1 MTELFGSEYANAYD
15 VLYQDK
21 DYLEESLLIDR
32 LLQTYGNGPV
42 RSVLDLGCGTG
53 NHALPLAERGYAIVG
68 VDRSA
73 GMLEAARKKAASR
86 QIGGKAKFYQ
96 EDIRSFQV
104 EQSFDASLMM
114 FAVLGYQLKN
124 ADVVAALRTARK
136 HVRLGGLFIFDVWYG
151 PAVLRHGP
159 SERVKVIPTDRG
171 QILRVASGELDV
183 GRHLCK
189 VSYRLWR
196 IEGERL
202 IGQAEETHLMRYFF
216 PLELNLFLECS
227 GFNPLRLGVFPEID
241 RDPDTTTWNVLGLAR
256 AV

>member
-1 MTELFGSEYANAYD
+1 MTEPFGSEYADAYD
-15 VLYQDK
+15 LLYKDK
-21 DYLEESLLIDR
+21 DYLEESRLIDR

-53 NHALPLAERGYAIVG
+53 NHAVPLARCGYAVVG

-73 GMLEAARKKAASR
+73 GMLQSARKKAASS
-86 QIGGKAKFYQ
+86 QIDGKANFYQ
-96 EDIRSFQV
+96 DDIRAFQL

-114 FAVLGYQLKN
+114 FAVLGYQLEN
-124 ADVVAALRTARK
+124 RDVLAALRTARK

-151 PAVLRHGP
+151 PAVLRQGP
-159 SERVKVIPTDRG
+159 SERIKLIPIERG

-183 GRHLCK
+183 ARHLCK

-202 IGQAEETHLMRYFF
+202 IGQTEETHLMRYFF

-241 RDPDTTTWNVLGLAR
+241 RDPDTTTWNVIGVAR

>member
-1 MTELFGSEYANAYD
+1 MTELFGAEYADAYD
-15 VLYQDK
+15 VLYKDK
-21 DYLEESLLIDR
+21 DYLEESRLIDR
-32 LLQTYGNGPV
+32 LLQTYGNGPI
-42 RSVLDLGCGTG
+42 RRVLDLGCGTG
-53 NHALPLAERGYAIVG
+53 NHALPLASHGYAVVG

-73 GMLEAARKKAASR
+73 GMLESARKKAASW
-86 QIGGKAKFYQ
+86 QIDGKANFYQ

-104 EQSFDASLMM
+104 EESFDASLMM
-114 FAVLGYQLKN
+114 FAVLGYQLEN
-124 ADVVAALRTARK
+124 GDVLAALRTARR
-136 HVRLGGLFIFDVWYG
+136 HVRSGGLFIFDVWYG
-151 PAVLRHGP
+151 PAVLRQGP
-159 SERVKVIPTDRG
+159 SERVKLIPTDGG
-171 QILRVASGELDV
+171 QILRIASGELDV

-216 PLELNLFLECS
+216 PLELKLFLECS
-227 GFNPLRLGVFPEID
+227 GFFLVRLGVFPEID

>member
-1 MTELFGSEYANAYD
+1 MNELFGSEYADAYD

-21 DYLEESLLIDR
+21 DYLQESQLIDR
-32 LLQTYGNGPV
+32 LFQTYGNGPV
-42 RSVLDLGCGTG
+42 RTVLDLGCGTG
-53 NHALPLAERGYAIVG
+53 NHDLWLAQRGYDVVG

-73 GMLEAARKKAASR
+73 GMLESARKKAVSR
-86 QIGGKAKFYQ
+86 KIDGKANFYQ

-114 FAVLGYQLKN
+114 FAVLGYQLEN
-124 ADVVAALRTARK
+124 RDVLAALRTARK
-136 HVRLGGLFIFDVWYG
+136 HVRLGGIFIFDVWYG
-151 PAVLRHGP
+151 PAVLRQGP
-159 SERVKVIPTDRG
+159 SERVKLIPTDRG

-189 VSYRLWR
+189 VTYRLWR
-196 IEGERL
+196 LEGERL
-202 IGQAEETHLMRYFF
+202 IGQTEETHLMRYFF

-227 GFNPLRLGVFPEID
+227 GFIPVRLGGFPEFD
-241 RDPDTTTWNVLGLAR
+241 RDPDVTTWNVLGLAR

>member
-1 MTELFGSEYANAYD
+1 MTELFGSEYADAYD
-15 VLYQDK
+15 VLYKDK
-21 DYLEESLLIDR
+21 DYLEESRLIDR

-53 NHALPLAERGYAIVG
+53 NHALPLARRGYAVVG

-73 GMLEAARKKAASR
+73 GMLESARKKAASW
-86 QIGGKAKFYQ
+86 QIDGKANVYQ
-96 EDIRSFQV
+96 EDIRSFRV

-114 FAVLGYQLKN
+114 FAVLGYQLEN
-124 ADVVAALRTARK
+124 GDVLAVLRTARK

-151 PAVLRHGP
+151 PAVLRQGP
-159 SERVKVIPTDRG
+159 SERVKLIPTDGG
-171 QILRVASGELDV
+171 QILRIASGELDV

-196 IEGERL
+196 IEGQRL

-216 PLELNLFLECS
+216 PLELKLFRECS
-227 GFNPLRLGVFPEID
+227 GFIPIRLGVFPEID

>member
-53 NHALPLAERGYAIVG
+53 NHALPLARRGYAVVG

-73 GMLEAARKKAASR
+73 EMLEFARKKAASSE
-86 QIGGKAKFYQ
+86 IDGKANFYQ

-202 IGQAEETHLMRYFF
+202 MGQAEETHLLRFFF

-227 GFNPLRLGVFPEID
+227 GFIPLRLGVFPDID
-241 RDPDTTTWNVLGLAR
+241 RDPETGTWNVLGLAR

>member
-1 MTELFGSEYANAYD
+1 MTELFGSEYAHAYD
-15 VLYQDK
+15 VLYKDK
-21 DYLEESLLIDR
+21 NYLEESRQLDR
-32 LLQTYGNGPV
+32 LLQTHGNGPV

-53 NHALPLAERGYAIVG
+53 NHALPLVQRGYEVVG

-73 GMLEAARKKAASR
+73 RMLESARRKAVSR
-86 QIGGKAKFYQ
+86 QIDGNVKFYQ

-104 EQSFDASLMM
+104 EQCFDASLMM
-114 FAVLGYQLKN
+114 FAVLGYQLEN
-124 ADVVAALRTARK
+124 ADVLAALRTARK

-151 PAVLRHGP
+151 PAVLHQGP
-159 SERVKVIPTDRG
+159 TERVKLIPTDTG

-183 GRHLCK
+183 ARHLCK

-202 IGQAEETHLMRYFF
+202 VGQAEETHLMRFFF
-216 PLELNLFLECS
+216 PLELNLFLEYS
-227 GFNPLRLGVFPEID
+227 GFNPLRLGVFPDID